1 MYTKVAAQKLEW
13 DLLAAERYGYGLGV
27 KLVRGAYMVQER
39 KASSGLSNLI
49 SAENSLNLNM
59 KIFICIAGRGSWI
72 S

>member
-1 MYTKVAAQKLEW
+1 
-13 DLLAAERYGYGLGV
+13 
-27 KLVRGAYMVQER
+27 LVRGAYMVQER